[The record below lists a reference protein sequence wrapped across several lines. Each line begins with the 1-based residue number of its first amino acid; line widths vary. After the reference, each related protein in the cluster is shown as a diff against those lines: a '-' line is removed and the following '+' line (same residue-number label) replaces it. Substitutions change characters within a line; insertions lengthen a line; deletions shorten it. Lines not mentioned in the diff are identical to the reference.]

1 MENIVYKHGM
11 AIGWFEGVPYE
22 DYEIVFSPGDK
33 LFVYT
38 DGIPEA
44 TDANEKMFTTD
55 RTVDSLNREPDASP
69 QRMIENMIKDVNAFV
84 KDAPQFDDMTML
96 AFEYKG

>member
-1 MENIVYKHGM
+1 M

-55 RTVDSLNREPDASP
+55 RTVDSLNREPDVSP